1 MALVKEDK
9 AKLIEKYKI
18 HDKDSGSADVQ
29 VAILTNKIQ
38 YLTKHLEVHKK
49 DHTSRRGLIKMVG
62 KRRRLLNYLR
72 RKDVK
77 RYRDLIN
84 KLGLRK

>member
-1 MALVKEDK
+1 MALTKDSK
-9 AKLIEKYKI
+9 AELIGKYRV

-38 YLTKHLEVHKK
+38 YLTKHLEIHKK
-49 DHTSRRGLIKMVG
+49 DHASRRGLIKMVG

-72 RKDVK
+72 RKDVE
-77 RYRDLIN
+77 RYRNLIN
-84 KLGLRK
+84 SLGLRK

>member
-1 MALVKEDK
+1 MALTKDDK
-9 AKLIEKYKI
+9 AQLIGKYRK
-18 HDKDSGSADVQ
+18 HEKDSGSADVQ
-29 VAILTNKIQ
+29 IAILTNKIQ

-72 RKDVK
+72 RKDVT
-77 RYRDLIN
+77 RYRGLIN
-84 KLGLRK
+84 SLGLRK